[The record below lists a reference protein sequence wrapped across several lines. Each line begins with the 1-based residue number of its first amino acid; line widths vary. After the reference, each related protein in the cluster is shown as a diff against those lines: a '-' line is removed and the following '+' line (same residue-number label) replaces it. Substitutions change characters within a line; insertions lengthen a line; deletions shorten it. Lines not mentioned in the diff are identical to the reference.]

1 MKTYLRMLRMV
12 RPYTGQLV
20 LAVTA
25 MVIFSVASVFST
37 AMLSPFLETLFLK
50 GDERQAA
57 TTMAPAPLA
66 PAIGDAPG
74 TIGTTAAAA
83 DDAPGLRLETDAD
96 RRARYEALRTQVGGV
111 ERIKLQ
117 FKAWAAANLLQGS
130 KQEALLRICLM
141 FFFFTLIKNIT
152 YYVQE
157 VLMSY
162 VGHAVIRD
170 LRNQLY
176 RKYTD
181 LPLAF
186 YHRHKAGELISRA
199 TNDVLVAQAC
209 VGASFMK
216 LVKEPIYILM
226 FMGVALIISWQ
237 MTLLAAVLMPA
248 SLGII
253 LTISRKL
260 RRLSHRQQEQMADLT
275 ATLQETVYGIRVVK
289 AFAMEK
295 FEAAKFARQA
305 QSLFKQVFRIEYTMK
320 ASSPLT
326 EQLSMIIG
334 LFLLW
339 FGGSRVF
346 TGGLMAPDMFIV
358 FLFVI
363 FSMVRPLKAVG
374 QVGAELQSGLA
385 AAERIFAVLDERS
398 ESDELSGTRDLG
410 RARGDVELQDVHFAY
425 LPGEP
430 VLRGVSLKVKAGEVV
445 ALAGSSGAG
454 KSTLMDMI
462 PGFYKAQQGRVL
474 IDGHDLRE
482 LDPQSLR
489 RNMGIVT
496 QEVILFHDS
505 VLRNIA
511 YGTDD
516 VPLDK
521 VREAARAANADE
533 FIMKLPQGYDTVIGD
548 RGVTLSG
555 GQRQR
560 LSIARAILKNP
571 AILLLD
577 EATSALDTESEKL
590 VQEAIDR
597 LVRDR
602 TTIVIAHRLS
612 TIRGADRIHLLE
624 DGRVVQTGT
633 HDELLAAGGRYK
645 ELYDLQFKG

>member
-1 MKTYLRMLRMV
+1 MEPVNTYLRMLRMV
-12 RPYTGQLV
+12 RPYTAPV
-20 LAVTA
+20 ALAVVS
-25 MVIFSVASVFST
+25 MVVFSLASVFST

-50 GDERQAA
+50 GDE
-57 TTMAPAPLA
+57 APAVTTVA
-66 PAIGDAPG
+66 PETASALTVPDAHVDA
-74 TIGTTAAAA
+74 TATGPA
-83 DDAPGLRLETDAD
+83 LETDAD
-96 RRARYEALRTQVGGV
+96 RRARYDALRAKVGGV
-111 ERIKLQ
+111 DEIKLK
-117 FKAWAAANLLQGS
+117 FKAWAATNLLQGT
-130 KQEALLRICLM
+130 KQQALLRICLM
-141 FFFFTLIKNIT
+141 FFFFTLLKNLAG
-152 YYVQE
+152 YLQE
-157 VLMSY
+157 VLMAY

-176 RKYTD
+176 GKLTA
-181 LPLAF
+181 LPLSF

-199 TNDVLVAQAC
+199 TNDVLIAQQC

-216 LVKEPIYILM
+216 LVKEPIYIVM
-226 FMGVALIISWQ
+226 FLAVALIISWQ
-237 MTLLAAVLMPA
+237 MTLLAFVLMPA
-248 SLGII
+248 SLAVI
-253 LTISRKL
+253 LGISRKL
-260 RRLSHRQQEQMADLT
+260 RRLSHRQQEQMAGLT
-275 ATLQETVYGIRVVK
+275 STLQETIYGIRVIK

-295 FEAAKFARQA
+295 FEAAKFGRQA
-305 QSLFKQVFRIEYTMK
+305 QALFKAVFRIEYTMK

-326 EQLSMIIG
+326 EQLSMVVG

-363 FSMVRPLKAVG
+363 FSMVRPLKSIG

-385 AAERIFAVLDERS
+385 AAERIFAILDDRS
-398 ESDELSGTRDLG
+398 ESVDLPGTRDLG
-410 RARGDVELQDVHFAY
+410 RARGEVELQDVHFSY
-425 LPGEP
+425 LPNEP
-430 VLRGVSLKVKAGEVV
+430 VLRGVTLKVNAGEVV

-454 KSTLMDMI
+454 KSTLMDLI
-462 PGFYKAQQGRVL
+462 PAFHLAQQGSVR
-474 IDGHDLRE
+474 IDGHDVRE

-496 QEVILFHDS
+496 QEVILFHDT
-505 VLRNIA
+505 VLHNIA
-511 YGTDD
+511 YGLED
-516 VPLDK
+516 VPLEK

-533 FIMKLPQGYDTVIGD
+533 FIMKLPNGYETVIGD

-560 LSIARAILKNP
+560 LSIARAILKDP

-597 LVRDR
+597 LVRNR

-612 TIRGADRIHLLE
+612 TIRGADRIYLLE
-624 DGRVVQTGT
+624 EGRVVQTGT

>member
-1 MKTYLRMLRMV
+1 LKTYLRMLRMV
-12 RPYTGQLV
+12 RPYTVQLV
-20 LAVTA
+20 LAVVS
-25 MVIFSVASVFST
+25 MFVFSLASVFST

-50 GDERQAA
+50 GDEKPAVTMTAPESPPALTVPEDGAIDPTA
-57 TTMAPAPLA
+57 T
-66 PAIGDAPG
+66 
-74 TIGTTAAAA
+74 
-83 DDAPGLRLETDAD
+83 PGLRLETDAD
-96 RRARYEALRTQVGGV
+96 RRARYDALRSQVGGV
-111 ERIKLQ
+111 EEIKLK
-117 FKAWAAANLLQGS
+117 FKAWAATNLLQGS
-130 KQEALLRICLM
+130 KQEALLRICLT
-141 FFFFTLIKNIT
+141 FFLFTLLKNIAC
-152 YYVQE
+152 YLQE
-157 VLMSY
+157 VLMAY

-199 TNDVLVAQAC
+199 TNDVLVAQQC

-216 LVKEPIYILM
+216 LVKEPIYIIM
-226 FMGVALIISWQ
+226 FMAVALIISWQ
-237 MTLLAAVLMPA
+237 MTLLALILMPA

-275 ATLQETVYGIRVVK
+275 STLQETVYGIRVIK

-295 FEAAKFARQA
+295 FEGAKFAQQA
-305 QSLFKQVFRIEYTMK
+305 QSLFKQVFRIDYTMK

-326 EQLSMIIG
+326 EQLSMVMG

-363 FSMVRPLKAVG
+363 FSMVRPLKSVG
-374 QVGAELQSGLA
+374 QVGAELQAGLA
-385 AAERIFAVLDERS
+385 AAERIFMVLDDKS
-398 ESDELSGTRDLG
+398 ENDELTGTLDLG
-410 RARGDVELQDVHFAY
+410 RARGDVEIQDVHFAY

-430 VLRGVSLKVKAGEVV
+430 VLRGVSLKVRAGEVV
-445 ALAGSSGAG
+445 ALAGSSGSG

-474 IDGHDLRE
+474 IDGHDVRE

-511 YGTDD
+511 YGLDN
-516 VPLDK
+516 VPLEK

-533 FIMKLPQGYDTVIGD
+533 FIMKLPNGYDTVIGD

-560 LSIARAILKNP
+560 LSIARAILKDP

-597 LVRDR
+597 LVRNR

-624 DGRVVQTGT
+624 EGRVVQTGT

-645 ELYDLQFKG
+645 ELYDMQFKG

>member
-20 LAVTA
+20 LAVVA
-25 MVIFSVASVFST
+25 MFIFSAASLFST
-37 AMLSPFLETLFLK
+37 AMLSPFLETLFQK
-50 GDERQAA
+50 GDEPPAVTA
-57 TTMAPAPLA
+57 TAPAVEPTLSV
-66 PAIGDAPG
+66 PG
-74 TIGTTAAAA
+74 AG
-83 DDAPGLRLETDAD
+83 PRLETDAD
-96 RRARYEALRTQVGGV
+96 RRARYDALRDQFQDQVGWV
-111 ERIKLQ
+111 DAIKLE
-117 FKAWAAANLLQGS
+117 FKSWAAENLLQGT
-130 KQEALLRICLM
+130 KQQALLRICLT
-141 FFFFTLIKNIT
+141 FFFFTLLKNIAC
-152 YYVQE
+152 YLQE
-157 VLMSY
+157 VLMAY

-170 LRNQLY
+170 LRMQLY

-181 LPLAF
+181 LPLSF

-199 TNDVLVAQAC
+199 TNDVLVAQQC

-216 LVKEPIYILM
+216 LVKEPIYIVM
-226 FMGVALIISWQ
+226 FLAMALVISWQ
-237 MTLLAAVLMPA
+237 MTLLAFALLPA
-248 SLGII
+248 SLAII
-253 LTISRKL
+253 FGISRKL
-260 RRLSHRQQEQMADLT
+260 RRLSHHQQEQMADLT
-275 ATLQETVYGIRVVK
+275 STLQETVYGIRVIK

-295 FEAAKFARQA
+295 FEGAKFGRQA
-305 QSLFKQVFRIEYTMK
+305 QSLFRQVFRIDYTMK

-326 EQLSMIIG
+326 EQLSMAVG

-339 FGGSRVF
+339 YGGSRVF

-363 FSMVRPLKAVG
+363 FSMVRPLKSVG
-374 QVGAELQSGLA
+374 QVGAELQAGLA
-385 AAERIFAVLDERS
+385 AAERIFAVLDEPS
-398 ESDELSGTRDLG
+398 ETAVLTGGRDLG
-410 RARGDVELQDVHFAY
+410 RSRGEVEFQDVHFSY

-430 VLRGVSLKVKAGEVV
+430 VLQGVSLRVGAGEVV

-462 PGFYKAQQGRVL
+462 PGFYTAERGRVL
-474 IDGHDLRE
+474 VDGFDVRE

-496 QEVILFHDS
+496 QEVILFHDT

-511 YGTDD
+511 YGLDD

-533 FIMKLPQGYDTVIGD
+533 FIMKLPQGYETVIGD

-560 LSIARAILKNP
+560 LSIARAILKDP

-597 LVRDR
+597 LVRNR

-624 DGRVVQTGT
+624 MGRVVQTGT
-633 HDELLAAGGRYK
+633 HDQLLAEGGRYK
-645 ELYDLQFKG
+645 ELYDLQFKS